1 MKIDL
6 YIGGHAQGKEELV
19 RNKYGSSALIINEL
33 HIWIRER
40 LEEMYKGNADMTV
53 LTDDISNMLW
63 KTIEGNDKVVIISDE
78 IGNGIVPI
86 DGFDR
91 CWREVTG
98 RVLTR
103 LAGKA
108 DNFYRVI
115 CGMEQKIK

>member
-33 HIWIRER
+33 HMWIREQ

-78 IGNGIVPI
+78 IGSGIVPI

-108 DNFYRVI
+108 DNVYRVI
-115 CGMEQKIK
+115 CGMERR